1 LRRGR
6 THKVRVVGAPWSLLG
21 TVFVRE
27 TPIVGISRSDTRP
40 PSESAASRLRADLR
54 GRHARRAIPRALAA
68 YPGNLR
74 DADGRET
81 LVEFDETRDCRGGG
95 SPCYAAEPAVFTVLR
110 GSG

>member
-1 LRRGR
+1 MVTSGYSALSGKPRSSGFHKATHAHLLKRGQPA
-6 THKVRVVGAPWSLLG
+6 TGH
-21 TVFVRE
+21 
-27 TPIVGISRSDTRP
+27 
-40 PSESAASRLRADLR
+40 SAVA
-54 GRHARRAIPRALAA
+54 RAIPRALAA

-81 LVEFDETRDCRGGG
+81 LVQFDETRDCRGGG